1 MSEQHDSLA
10 QIPINSV
17 LVGLFAES
25 LNTMATPGAQYPEF
39 ITIQG
44 SPAANTS
51 SRSYKFKTAE
61 VRQYLGNLYQV
72 IQTMLDNFVPDIGGK
87 GNRSLNM
94 ELEKRF
100 EAGPEMV
107 KPESMREAEQPVE
120 ASASESQ
127 MEETPEPESQ
137 IEDTQ
142 DMKSQ
147 ESQPESTEEENQD
160 EAVTELM
167 DEPSTANESEG
178 SPGKGKSQK
187 NKIMSGGRRLKRKL
201 SLKKRK

>member
-1 MSEQHDSLA
+1 MTEQHDSLA

-25 LNTMATPGAQYPEF
+25 LNTMAKPGAQYPEF

-44 SPAANTS
+44 SPAVNTS

-61 VRQYLGNLYQV
+61 VRQYLGNLYNV
-72 IQTMLDNFVPDIGGK
+72 IHTMLESGFMPYK
-87 GNRSLNM
+87 GTGVQNLNM
-94 ELEKRF
+94 ELGKNF
-100 EAGPEMV
+100 SSPN

-120 ASASESQ
+120 
-127 MEETPEPESQ
+127 TLEPENQ
-137 IEDTQ
+137 MEDTQ
-142 DMKSQ
+142 DMESQ
-147 ESQPESTEEENQD
+147 ESQPESTEEENSD
-160 EAVTELM
+160 EAVTELA
-167 DEPSTANESEG
+167 DEPSTANESKS

-187 NKIMSGGRRLKRKL
+187 NKIMSGGRRMKRKL